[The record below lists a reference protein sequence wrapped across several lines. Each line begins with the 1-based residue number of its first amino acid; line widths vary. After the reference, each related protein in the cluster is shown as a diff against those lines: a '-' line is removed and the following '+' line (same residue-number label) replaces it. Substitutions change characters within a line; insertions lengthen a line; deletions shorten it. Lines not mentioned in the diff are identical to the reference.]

1 MSIFDDPKV
10 EAPNIPDP
18 WDSYKAAMQQLTT
31 TGGIGRMN
39 EADLMRQL
47 QANQQF
53 QGKGLQQ
60 QLDLSKRYQ
69 PLFFE
74 QEKKA
79 VLQREKA
86 IADMMERYGA
96 QFKRADESLQPEV
109 LKELGRQVL
118 GQLKTEGGLS
128 TADIRNFQQDARV
141 AQQARGGLTLGAA
154 PVAEEAR
161 LGARE
166 RRQRKKQDWGDAQS
180 YLGTLR
186 GYEKDW
192 GQRLAGGFGATPS
205 ILSTPNVQQGM
216 TGAGLFPRLSEARTK
231 RDYEQAMADFNAEQ
245 LSGGSSQWGQIGQIA
260 GTAIGAYFG
269 GQYGAEM
276 GGQAGGQIGG
286 MFDSKPSRYSYS
298 MGGYTAPR
306 QDGGGGSSGGM
317 GGMDMGSIMSMFG
330 GGGGSGGSGGSG
342 SYGSMFSDIR
352 LKDNIALLEK
362 GTSDSPNIYS
372 FNYRWDKDTKWRG
385 VMAQELLDTKHSDA
399 VTVSPQG
406 FYMVDYTKLG
416 FPMTQ
421 ILN

>member
-1 MSIFDDPKV
+1 
-10 EAPNIPDP
+10 
-18 WDSYKAAMQQLTT
+18 
-31 TGGIGRMN
+31 
-39 EADLMRQL
+39 
-47 QANQQF
+47 
-53 QGKGLQQ
+53 
-60 QLDLSKRYQ
+60 
-69 PLFFE
+69 
-74 QEKKA
+74 
-79 VLQREKA
+79 
-86 IADMMERYGA
+86 
-96 QFKRADESLQPEV
+96 
-109 LKELGRQVL
+109 
-118 GQLKTEGGLS
+118 
-128 TADIRNFQQDARV
+128 
-141 AQQARGGLTLGAA
+141 
-154 PVAEEAR
+154 
-161 LGARE
+161 
-166 RRQRKKQDWGDAQS
+166 
-180 YLGTLR
+180 
-186 GYEKDW
+186 
-192 GQRLAGGFGATPS
+192 
-205 ILSTPNVQQGM
+205 
-216 TGAGLFPRLSEARTK
+216 
-231 RDYEQAMADFNAEQ
+231 
-245 LSGGSSQWGQIGQIA
+245 
-260 GTAIGAYFG
+260 
-269 GQYGAEM
+269 M